1 MISYIITR
9 LMWFY
14 FGGIVAVY
22 PFVDEAL
29 ERGASV
35 EQILMDW
42 LLWPGLYF

>member
-1 MISYIITR
+1 MIDFIMK
-9 LMWFY
+9 LVWFY

-29 ERGASV
+29 QRGSSANQV
-35 EQILMDW
+35 IKDW